1 MEQGHSLHQQPQEEQ
16 GDLAKAV
23 KEAFR
28 SFLSTKG
35 LKLTKEREE
44 IWKEILATKGHF
56 DPEGLFVGLKRKG
69 SKVSRASVYRT
80 IPLLAE
86 SGLIEEVEK
95 TDKRSHYERV
105 TPAEHHDH
113 MICLRCGRVIEFYS
127 PDLETLQDE
136 LCRRQQFNGIRHTL
150 EILGHC
156 RVCNG

>member
-1 MEQGHSLHQQPQEEQ
+1 MGE
-16 GDLAKAV
+16 

-35 LKLTKEREE
+35 LKSTKKREE
-44 IWKEILATKGHF
+44 IWGEILATKGHF
-56 DPEGLFVGLKRKG
+56 DPEGLFMGLKRKG

-95 TDKRSHYERV
+95 TDKRAHYERV
-105 TPAEHHDH
+105 TPSAHHDH

-127 PDLETLQDE
+127 PDLETIQQE
-136 LCRRQQFNGIRHTL
+136 LCRKEQFNGVRHTL
-150 EILGHC
+150 EILGYC
-156 RVCNG
+156 GGCTA